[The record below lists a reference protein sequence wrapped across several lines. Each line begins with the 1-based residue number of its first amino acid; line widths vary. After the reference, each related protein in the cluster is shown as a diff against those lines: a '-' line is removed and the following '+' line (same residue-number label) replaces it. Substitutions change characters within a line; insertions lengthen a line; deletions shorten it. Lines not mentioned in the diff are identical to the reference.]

1 MKNTYAQVLSG
12 FAWLLMIAGTIAGI
26 IMIVHSV
33 GGYGEQS
40 HPFVVQG
47 IILIFASIFGGVLYL
62 TIAKISSDVTESIA
76 GNKKMA
82 LFPIWY
88 QKWGRKVADA
98 LLESRILKGMTK
110 DQVIESLGNPL
121 SSEQKE
127 AIEVFHYQNP
137 ECTKIQN
144 FLFEN
149 GVLIGGTWSPK
160 AVKLGFGLKPGMT
173 QKDVDKE
180 IGVPDRVEEKKLKV
194 DDTKQKFIIQYYDS
208 VLRFKE
214 SKTTSLKLY
223 FDKDSGLL
231 VREETET

>member
-1 MKNTYAQVLSG
+1 MKNSYAEVLYV
-12 FAWLLMIAGTIAGI
+12 FAWILMIAGTMAGI
-26 IMIVHSV
+26 AMMTHTV
-33 GGYGEQS
+33 GGYGEEL
-40 HPFVVQG
+40 HPFIAPG
-47 IILIFASIFGGVLYL
+47 IALIFASIFGGVLYL
-62 TIAKISSDVTESIA
+62 TIAKISSDLTESIA

-88 QKWGRKVADA
+88 QKWGFKVASA

-127 AIEVFHYQNP
+127 AIEVFHYRNP
-137 ECTKIQN
+137 EYTKIQN
-144 FLFEN
+144 LIFEN
-149 GVLIGGTWSPK
+149 GILIREWRSPK

-173 QKDVDKE
+173 QKEVEKE
-180 IGVPDRVEEKKLKV
+180 IGVPDRVEEKKIKV

-214 SKTTSLKLY
+214 SKTSSLKLY
-223 FDKDSGLL
+223 FDKDSGIL
-231 VREETET
+231 VREET